1 MNIHISSLLQKME
14 DELKRAKECHQENDL
29 KMHVAVIRSLC
40 DVIVEPQSPAV
51 QSSPYVQTTKKPSSD
66 QLMLEKMM
74 GSAGAEQYQKKEK
87 QKHDEDGNG
96 DSIFDF

>member
-1 MNIHISSLLQKME
+1 MNIHISSLLEKME
-14 DELKRAKECHQENDL
+14 DELKKAKDSAHENEL

-40 DVIVEPQSPAV
+40 DVIVEQQRPTAQP
-51 QSSPYVQTTKKPSSD
+51 SPYLQPAKKSSSD

-74 GSAGAEQYQKKEK
+74 GAAGAEQYQKKEK
-87 QKHDEDGNG
+87 QKHEEDANG

>member
-14 DELKRAKECHQENDL
+14 EELKKAKNCHRENEL

-40 DVIVEPQSPAV
+40 DVIVEQERPAV
-51 QSSPYVQTTKKPSSD
+51 QPSPYIQPAASD

-74 GSAGAEQYQKKEK
+74 GSAGAEQYQKQEK
-87 QKHDEDGNG
+87 QNKEEDGNG

>member
-1 MNIHISSLLQKME
+1 MNIHISSLLQKIE
-14 DELKRAKECHQENDL
+14 DELKKAKSCQQENEL

-40 DVIVEPQSPAV
+40 DVIVEPQRPVV
-51 QSSPYVQTTKKPSSD
+51 QPSPYVQPAKPSGD

-74 GSAGAEQYQKKEK
+74 GTAGAEKYQKQEK
-87 QKHDEDGNG
+87 LDKKEDGNG

>member
-14 DELKRAKECHQENDL
+14 EELKKAKNCHRENEL

-40 DVIVEPQSPAV
+40 DVIVEQERPAV
-51 QSSPYVQTTKKPSSD
+51 QPSPYIQPAKSASD

-74 GSAGAEQYQKKEK
+74 GSAGAEQYQKQEK
-87 QKHDEDGNG
+87 QNKEEDGNG